1 MRKMI
6 RELFLCSLI
15 LTAVGCSKE
24 NIVEG
29 NHENDASFPL
39 EITIPLSK
47 TKVMDTVN
55 EDKVNSL
62 QVFVFRNNGALEAYA
77 KSTDNTATVECTNGV
92 KTILA
97 IANAPDIT
105 DVTTKDEMDLKVS
118 NLKENSKGSFVMY
131 GAVTDTLSV
140 STKKLSIPVTRMVAR
155 VSIQKITNGMKAPQ
169 YAKIPIKLK
178 QIYLINVAGDM
189 LYKDV
194 KYETEKEGSTY
205 TPTIWYNKGAFVSS
219 DFPSLLGT
227 GDLEGISVTKASPYI
242 ASHYFYCYPNPSTSD
257 TTPGKPGY
265 TRLVVEVQIGEMTYY
280 YPITIKGI
288 QNNHTYNISELVIT
302 RLGSDSPNVP
312 VTSTQA
318 TFDVTVNPWLPGS
331 DESVTI

>member
-29 NHENDASFPL
+29 NHETDASFPL

-47 TKVMDTVN
+47 TKVTDIKD
-55 EDKVNSL
+55 EEKINSL

-77 KSTDNTATVECTNGV
+77 KSTANTATVECTNGV

-140 STKKLSIPVTRMVAR
+140 STKKLSIPVTRLVAR

-169 YAKIPIKLK
+169 YADIPIMLK
-178 QIYLINVAGDM
+178 RIYLINVAGNM
-189 LYKDV
+189 LYKDT
-194 KYETEKEGSTY
+194 KYNEENVENVF
-205 TPTIWYNKGAFVSS
+205 TPTIWYNIGVFKNT
-219 DFPSLLGT
+219 DFPALLGT
-227 GDLEGISVTKASPYI
+227 EEFMNISLTKTAPYVTT
-242 ASHYFYCYPNPSTSD
+242 HYFYCYPNPSTSD

>member
-47 TKVMDTVN
+47 TKVTDIKD
-55 EDKVNSL
+55 EEKINSL

-77 KSTDNTATVECTNGV
+77 KSTANTATVECTNGV

-140 STKKLSIPVTRMVAR
+140 STKKLSIPVTRLVAR

-169 YAKIPIKLK
+169 YADIPIMLK
-178 QIYLINVAGDM
+178 RIYLINVAGNM
-189 LYKDV
+189 LYKDT
-194 KYETEKEGSTY
+194 KYNEENVENVF
-205 TPTIWYNKGAFVSS
+205 TPTIWYNIGVFKNT
-219 DFPSLLGT
+219 DFPALLGT
-227 GDLEGISVTKASPYI
+227 EEFMNISLTKTAPYVTT
-242 ASHYFYCYPNPSTSD
+242 HYFYCYPNPSTSD